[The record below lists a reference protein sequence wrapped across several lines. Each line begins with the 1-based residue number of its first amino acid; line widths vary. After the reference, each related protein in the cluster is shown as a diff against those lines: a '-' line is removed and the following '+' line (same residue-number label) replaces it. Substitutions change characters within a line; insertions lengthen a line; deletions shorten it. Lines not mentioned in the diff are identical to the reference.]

1 MTLQCVRSLFFVEV
15 ILKKLNISFLFLF
28 IILLFPKLFVV
39 KAVSDTNTEY
49 QTYVEIIMSSGKLLR
64 DFTKEELNSY
74 LEEINQGVH
83 FYEVLVYPVNKNV
96 KSTYI
101 TNTLFSVDNTSASTV
116 EYSFSVQV
124 ETTNVVSFS
133 STVTVSSSVGGNIKK
148 VKAEASA
155 KTNIEYSEK
164 NTTSIK
170 EKRTMDI
177 KVEPNSRAIIYLMG
191 DITITNGVFSVYD
204 FFINVLNGGYE
215 FAILNTQYA
224 RLEKAT
230 IW

>member
-1 MTLQCVRSLFFVEV
+1 M
-15 ILKKLNISFLFLF
+15 
-28 IILLFPKLFVV
+28 FVV